1 VELVSEEAA
10 MTNPTVPPRMLRV
23 LTLDQR
29 SDYHRIL
36 YDELVGRVDETGLD
50 NEVNWAELDS
60 RLDGIDFFHLH
71 WPEWL
76 LGQDLVAH
84 SRLAAALRQAG
95 VSVVWSQHN
104 LTAHQSP
111 SGWRPIYQF
120 WARQVD
126 GVIHHSKWGMAVAL
140 ASLPY
145 RPGAAHV
152 VMPHPH
158 FGQLRMVDSSSRPEI
173 EGRLGWRHDVL
184 RLTIIGAP
192 RRGKLVP
199 EVAAAVSRS
208 ARRDVEL
215 RIFSLRPG
223 ETIVT
228 DPRVAAEPY
237 TRADRL
243 LWDQR
248 LAASDALIMPFH
260 QTPTPMLTTG
270 TIAEAV
276 THGLPCLTSD
286 WPYLTETLGDAAIV
300 YGSSPL
306 LLTDVVN
313 RLEATTLARA
323 RNAATRLQAM
333 YSPQSA
339 ATILHDLLLTV
350 RSQAE
355 PGTGRP
361 PSDAALTN
369 TRENRP

>member
-1 VELVSEEAA
+1 
-10 MTNPTVPPRMLRV
+10 MTSLTVPPPMLRV

-36 YDELVGRVDETGLD
+36 YDELIGLVDETGLD
-50 NEVNWAELDS
+50 NEVNWAQLDR

-76 LGQDLVAH
+76 LGQDLDAH
-84 SRLAAALRQAG
+84 SRFAAALRQAR

-104 LTAHQSP
+104 VTAHQSP
-111 SGWRPIYQF
+111 SGWGPIYHF
-120 WARQVD
+120 WARHVD
-126 GVIHHSKWGMAVAL
+126 AVIHHSKWGMAKAR

-145 RPGAAHV
+145 RPRAAHV

-158 FGQLRMVDSSSRPEI
+158 FGPLRTVDNTSRPEI

-192 RRGKLVP
+192 RRGKLVT

-223 ETIVT
+223 ETTVT

-260 QTPTPMLTTG
+260 QTSMLTTG
-270 TIAEAV
+270 TIADAV
-276 THGLPCLTSD
+276 AHGLPCLTSD

-306 LLTDVVN
+306 LLTGVVN
-313 RLEATTLARA
+313 RLEAATLTRA
-323 RNAATRLQAM
+323 RNAAARLRAI

-339 ATILHDLLLTV
+339 AAILHNLLLTV
-350 RSQAE
+350 RSHAE
-355 PGTGRP
+355 TDTGRP
-361 PSDAALTN
+361 PGDAALTA
-369 TRENRP
+369 TTGNRP